1 MPGAAAVTM
10 KGREAHRQRLKK
22 LSGPEVIKAARRV
35 LYAGASRIQSEA
47 QNSIVRGSVSGDYH
61 VPSKP
66 GKPPNNDVGTLKDN
80 IKVSF
85 VSDLEAQV
93 TSEAPYAAAL
103 ENGSSRKAGTGRG
116 SFPTRKDGS
125 SKFGPI
131 KREFGDSKTAAR
143 PYMRPA
149 RDKHADYIQRLF
161 ETEIDKLVKGSGS

>member
-1 MPGAAAVTM
+1 VLQ
-10 KGREAHRQRLKK
+10 AHLRAEL
-22 LSGPEVIKAARRV
+22 
-35 LYAGASRIQSEA
+35 
-47 QNSIVRGSVSGDYH
+47 VSPLD
-61 VPSKP
+61 
-66 GKPPNNDVGTLKDN
+66 
-80 IKVSF
+80 
-85 VSDLEAQV
+85 AQV

-149 RDKHADYIQRLF
+149 RDNKAPEIQRLF